1 MRKII
6 YSALVLL
13 MAMGLLTG
21 CKKENAEEAASSVV
35 EQISAEDYPKAP
47 ESEEEPVEEEESKA
61 KEVPAGMY
69 LSELTGE
76 PIDEALENQRPVA
89 VMVDNESIA
98 LPHYGTAEADVV
110 YEIMNST
117 ANDRIT
123 RLMVIVKDWEKITQ
137 LGSIRSTR
145 PTNIILASEWNAVL
159 CHDGGPFYNNPYFAN
174 AWAEHFSGTFG
185 RVNNGKSRE
194 FTEYILTGDLDKNF
208 SNSGYSR
215 EYNEFRPDE
224 KPHFNFTPW
233 GTEVVLSETYDS
245 TKAATD
251 ISLPFKHNRS
261 RLKYNEET
269 KTYDYYEYG
278 DVHKDAED
286 NEVLTFKNV
295 FLQCSDFLQYDQNGY
310 LIYDC
315 IALTKPGYYI
325 TNGEAKLV
333 YWSKGSETDV
343 TRFYDEN
350 NEEIMIN
357 TGKTY
362 ISLVPSDTW
371 DSITFE

>member
-1 MRKII
+1 
-6 YSALVLL
+6 
-13 MAMGLLTG
+13 
-21 CKKENAEEAASSVV
+21 
-35 EQISAEDYPKAP
+35 
-47 ESEEEPVEEEESKA
+47 
-61 KEVPAGMY
+61 
-69 LSELTGE
+69 
-76 PIDEALENQRPVA
+76 
-89 VMVDNESIA
+89 
-98 LPHYGTAEADVV
+98 
-110 YEIMNST
+110 
-117 ANDRIT
+117 
-123 RLMVIVKDWEKITQ
+123 
-137 LGSIRSTR
+137 
-145 PTNIILASEWNAVL
+145 
-159 CHDGGPFYNNPYFAN
+159 
-174 AWAEHFSGTFG
+174 
-185 RVNNGKSRE
+185 
-194 FTEYILTGDLDKNF
+194 
-208 SNSGYSR
+208 
-215 EYNEFRPDE
+215 
-224 KPHFNFTPW
+224 
-233 GTEVVLSETYDS
+233 VVLSETYDS